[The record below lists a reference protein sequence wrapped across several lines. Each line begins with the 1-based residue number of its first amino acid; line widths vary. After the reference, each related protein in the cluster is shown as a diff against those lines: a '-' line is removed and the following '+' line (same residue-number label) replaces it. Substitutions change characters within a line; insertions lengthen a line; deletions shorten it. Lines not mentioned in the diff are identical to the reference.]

1 MHRVKAAPSCSRVTH
16 ITCKGDREAERW
28 WVGRGEERRGWGMK
42 GIPGDEVLKSSP
54 LLTVTGNRHTG
65 AGTCCYQFFCSP
77 VRQWEEAEKEGSDK
91 ERGRER
97 RRNRVREKGRWEG
110 VCVCVSVGERQ
121 RA

>member
-1 MHRVKAAPSCSRVTH
+1 M
-16 ITCKGDREAERW
+16 
-28 WVGRGEERRGWGMK
+28 VGGEGRGWGMK

-77 VRQWEEAEKEGSDK
+77 VREWEEAEKEGSDK

-97 RRNRVREKGRWEG
+97 RRKRVREKGRWEG
-110 VCVCVSVGERQ
+110 VCVSVGERQ